1 MNSEWGVGIM
11 FSFWP
16 LDSLGFVELQVGGM
30 YQCRDLTFLKKM
42 PDRIALSQG
51 ISSKELEES

>member
-30 YQCRDLTFLKKM
+30 YQCRSYFVEKD
-42 PDRIALSQG
+42 A
-51 ISSKELEES
+51 

>member
-1 MNSEWGVGIM
+1 MGNKDMNSEWGVGIM

-30 YQCRDLTFLKKM
+30 YQCRSYFVEKD
-42 PDRIALSQG
+42 A
-51 ISSKELEES
+51 

>member
-16 LDSLGFVELQVGGM
+16 LDSLGFVN
-30 YQCRDLTFLKKM
+30 CRLGVCISVDLTFLKKM